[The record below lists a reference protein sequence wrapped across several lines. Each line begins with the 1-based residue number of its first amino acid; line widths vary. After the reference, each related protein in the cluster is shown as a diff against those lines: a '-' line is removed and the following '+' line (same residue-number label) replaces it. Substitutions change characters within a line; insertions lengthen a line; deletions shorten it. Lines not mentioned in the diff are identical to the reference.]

1 METKNCQNCH
11 LDFVIDER
19 DQNYYQKIDV
29 PHPTWC
35 PKCRFER
42 RMSTHNVWS
51 VYWRNCAKCEKRTL
65 SMYNKTVPI
74 EVYCNDCW
82 WSDEWDGTEYGMEY
96 DPTRNFFE
104 QVYELS
110 RKTPWVAQ
118 EVLAPTMVNSEF
130 CNGASYLR
138 NCYLTFWADYSENV
152 SNASVILELK
162 DSTDCLRARESQL
175 CSESIGINKCYRTFY
190 SEECDACT
198 DVWFSRN
205 CYNCTN
211 CIGCVN
217 VRDASYMIFN
227 VQYSKDEY
235 LQKLAEFGFDTY
247 SGIEAMKSSINEF
260 WDTLPYREYTGNSM
274 NLNVTGEYIF
284 ESKNSEDMYLCTSAE
299 DSRYCQFVTVPSAKE
314 CYDYSGWGAGAE
326 RIYESHSTG
335 ENVANVKFSY
345 CSYTDC
351 LDVEYSWW
359 VISGKQ
365 NFGCVNLKRKKYC
378 ILNKEYSKEEYEKL
392 RGEII
397 ADMKKNPY
405 VDEQGRTWTYGE
417 SFPLMMNHFGYN
429 ECSGSKYAPKTK
441 EQALAEGYR
450 WYDDEPALHSVTLL
464 AKDLPQTVTTTD
476 ESVLREI
483 IGCAECGRGYKIG
496 QLELSLLQKMQL
508 PLPHTCPSCRQNA
521 RFERLN
527 PPELWDRNCAKC
539 SGPIKTAFSPE
550 GRETVYCV
558 SCYQQEFV

>member
-19 DQNYYQKIDV
+19 DQNYYKKIDV

-35 PKCRFER
+35 SKCRFER

-152 SNASVILELK
+152 SNSSVILELK

-198 DVWFSRN
+198 DVRFSRN

-217 VRDASYMIFN
+217 VRGASYMIFN

-235 LQKLAEFGFDTY
+235 MQKLAEFGFDTH

-260 WDTLPYREYTGNSM
+260 WHTLPYREYTGNSM

-284 ESKNSEDMYLCTSAE
+284 ESKNSEDMYLCTNAE
-299 DSRYCQFVTVPSAKE
+299 DSRYCQFITVPSAKE

-335 ENVANVKFSY
+335 ENVANIRFSY
-345 CSYTDC
+345 CTYTDC

-378 ILNKEYSKEEYEKL
+378 ILNKEYSKE
-392 RGEII
+392 
-397 ADMKKNPY
+397 
-405 VDEQGRTWTYGE
+405 
-417 SFPLMMNHFGYN
+417 
-429 ECSGSKYAPKTK
+429 
-441 EQALAEGYR
+441 
-450 WYDDEPALHSVTLL
+450 
-464 AKDLPQTVTTTD
+464 
-476 ESVLREI
+476 
-483 IGCAECGRGYKIG
+483 
-496 QLELSLLQKMQL
+496 
-508 PLPHTCPSCRQNA
+508 
-521 RFERLN
+521 
-527 PPELWDRNCAKC
+527 
-539 SGPIKTAFSPE
+539 
-550 GRETVYCV
+550 
-558 SCYQQEFV
+558 